1 MLKIFLNENEFE
13 LLKSCLYKNINR
25 IEYSIEN
32 DINCDSSLTQL
43 KDRLV
48 NLLSFIDNKSINIP
62 GHSVLVDSDS
72 LLDIVDSIF
81 NRVEELNSLII
92 SNRTMQ
98 YPTDQY
104 EASKYDCMDLYKKL
118 MEARLNG
125 FQETFLKEYSV
136 DKIYK

>member
-1 MLKIFLNENEFE
+1 MMLKIFLNENEFE
-13 LLKSCLYKNINR
+13 LLKSCLYRNINK

-32 DINCDSSLTQL
+32 DIDNTYSLSKL
-43 KDRLV
+43 KDRLK

-62 GHSVLVDSDS
+62 EHSILVDSDS

-118 MEARLNG
+118 MGARLRG
-125 FQETFLKEYSV
+125 F
-136 DKIYK
+136 